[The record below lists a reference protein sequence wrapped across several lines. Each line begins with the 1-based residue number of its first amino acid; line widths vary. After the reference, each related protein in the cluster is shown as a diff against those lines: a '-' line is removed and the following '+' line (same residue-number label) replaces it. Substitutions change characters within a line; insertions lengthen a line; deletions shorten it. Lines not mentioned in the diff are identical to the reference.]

1 MGLVNFVKSAL
12 KSVAQAA
19 TDDDKIYFP
28 TDGQSIWLNGKEYGS
43 DPTSPHF
50 CYFCTCATAAATAA
64 KVVACTDF
72 KQLVV
77 GAIIG
82 VRFTYTNTASN
93 VTLNVNGT
101 GAKQVR
107 YNTGVNTGNSSMLFG
122 YAGRTVFYMWDG
134 TYWMWISYGTDS
146 GNAYTSVHCTT
157 AAATAA
163 KGGSCSNYALL
174 ANSYVH
180 VLIATANTAKSAL
193 TLNVNGRG
201 AKPIWINGVASS
213 ATNYTLPAGTY
224 LVFYD
229 GTNYHFRTDGRI
241 PGLGTAATLDKGEVK
256 WPNLMAT
263 ERLLPRKFLD
273 AGYGMCDVAS
283 YVLPRTVSGTTYYS
297 LSDVPAAAQPISAFA
312 VKGES
317 WVKPVS
323 LKKLQYGSNWYWM
336 FLKADVDNVA
346 PDMVVVTYIDLDGD
360 PLADVLP

>member
-157 AAATAA
+157 AAGEQLCACADW
-163 KGGSCSNYALL
+163 
-174 ANSYVH
+174 NSEHGKKCADAECELSRREAY
-180 VLIATANTAKSAL
+180 
-193 TLNVNGRG
+193 
-201 AKPIWINGVASS
+201 
-213 ATNYTLPAGTY
+213 
-224 LVFYD
+224 
-229 GTNYHFRTDGRI
+229 
-241 PGLGTAATLDKGEVK
+241 LDKRRGEFG
-256 WPNLMAT
+256 NEL
-263 ERLLPRKFLD
+263 
-273 AGYGMCDVAS
+273 YAS
-283 YVLPRTVSGTTYYS
+283 RR
-297 LSDVPAAAQPISAFA
+297 DVP
-312 VKGES
+312 G
-317 WVKPVS
+317 
-323 LKKLQYGSNWYWM
+323 
-336 FLKADVDNVA
+336 
-346 PDMVVVTYIDLDGD
+346 
-360 PLADVLP
+360 VL